1 MGPQSPYVIGV
12 DIGGTFTDCVVL
24 SPDGRATLGKAP
36 STPPSFEVGFLD
48 SVESAAHN
56 LGMELSELL
65 SQARIFH
72 GCTVGTNALVERRGA
87 KVGLVTTAGHSES
100 IFMMQGGGRLGGM
113 PAEYIANVAMHSK
126 PSPLVPR
133 ELVGEV
139 AERVAFDG
147 NILAPARRDH
157 VRSVVESLVS
167 KGADAFA
174 VSLLWSVANDAHEV
188 LVREVIREV
197 APDAFVSISSEVI
210 PKIGEYERTVATVVN
225 SLVGPDMVSYLSA
238 LEERLRANGYQRTVA
253 VMSCWGGLIDVSEA
267 RRLPFL
273 TIGSGPTGGVIGA
286 QLLAKDPG
294 NAHSG
299 ASVITADMGGTTF
312 DVATVIDGA
321 TASRT
326 STKIDQFE
334 YFVSTIDVR
343 SIGAGGGSLIRYD
356 GAMRTLRVGP
366 ESAGSSPG
374 PVAFRRGGTQATVTD
389 ADLVLGYLDP
399 SSVLGGSIQLDL
411 DGATRALA
419 SVGRDLGLTAEE
431 TAAAAV
437 RIVDNQMADAI
448 RLVSVNQGLDPRD
461 FVIYAYGG
469 NGPVHAT
476 ALAPEL
482 GIRTVVVPLGDL
494 ASGWSSFGVASAEAQ
509 VLESFA
515 VPRTAPFDPDE
526 LNAVW
531 ETLEATA
538 LGRIEAI
545 GVHGEV
551 RVERLAEMKYAS
563 QVSEL
568 RIASPQDRYTRE
580 TAGELCEAFDREY
593 ARVYGKDTGYALAGY
608 RLTAQLVRASG
619 ELSEFQLAA
628 RESTADAPQLKA
640 ERGVIWY
647 ERGLERITT
656 PVYDGTK
663 FRSGM
668 RFEGPAIAEFPDTT
682 VVVRPGQTASV
693 DSLGSIVVDTGIV
706 KEQA

>member
-1 MGPQSPYVIGV
+1 
-12 DIGGTFTDCVVL
+12 
-24 SPDGRATLGKAP
+24 
-36 STPPSFEVGFLD
+36 
-48 SVESAAHN
+48 
-56 LGMELSELL
+56 
-65 SQARIFH
+65 
-72 GCTVGTNALVERRGA
+72 
-87 KVGLVTTAGHSES
+87 
-100 IFMMQGGGRLGGM
+100 
-113 PAEYIANVAMHSK
+113 
-126 PSPLVPR
+126 
-133 ELVGEV
+133 
-139 AERVAFDG
+139 
-147 NILAPARRDH
+147 
-157 VRSVVESLVS
+157 
-167 KGADAFA
+167 
-174 VSLLWSVANDAHEV
+174 
-188 LVREVIREV
+188 
-197 APDAFVSISSEVI
+197 
-210 PKIGEYERTVATVVN
+210 
-225 SLVGPDMVSYLSA
+225 
-238 LEERLRANGYQRTVA
+238 
-253 VMSCWGGLIDVSEA
+253 
-267 RRLPFL
+267 
-273 TIGSGPTGGVIGA
+273 
-286 QLLAKDPG
+286 
-294 NAHSG
+294 
-299 ASVITADMGGTTF
+299 
-312 DVATVIDGA
+312 
-321 TASRT
+321 
-326 STKIDQFE
+326 
-334 YFVSTIDVR
+334 VSTVDVR

-538 LGRIEAI
+538 LERIEAI